1 MKPLVGRVIQW
12 EFLLFFLVFEAAEGG
27 GEDLA
32 SFGDALVGG
41 HVVGVGFGGD
51 HWRNLL
57 RGEQFLV
64 CA

>member
-1 MKPLVGRVIQW
+1 QW